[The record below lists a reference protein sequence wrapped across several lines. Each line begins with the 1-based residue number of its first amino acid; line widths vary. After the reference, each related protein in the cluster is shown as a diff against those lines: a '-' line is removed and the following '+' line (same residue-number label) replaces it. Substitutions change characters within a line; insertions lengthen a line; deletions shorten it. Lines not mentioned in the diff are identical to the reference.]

1 MNYDTL
7 EKLKIKIK
15 QNYQSKIMRNFGK
28 NITVNVWQNIN
39 HLMYHKY
46 SLLFRLIANFTV
58 NLF

>member
-1 MNYDTL
+1 
-7 EKLKIKIK
+7 
-15 QNYQSKIMRNFGK
+15 MRNFGK
-28 NITVNVWQNIN
+28 NITVNVSQNIN